1 MPHHLLLAFILLGLS
16 VLWASWFC
24 GLVSG
29 INLEEIL
36 CHYCFCSFF
45 SPPSGLPV
53 VICDTFV
60 IHSSSLFCSCFFVV
74 VVCFVPWPPNLSPL
88 FSFFFFF
95 ALGSFCRHIL
105 NHRVSFPQL
114 CLLICPTKAFFISV
128 SVLICDISLFDFSL
142 EFPSV
147 CLSYTSVLVCCL
159 LFPVEPSACWS

>member
-1 MPHHLLLAFILLGLS
+1 MFSELPGSVVWYLALIWRKFSVIIASVPFSLLLLGFQLSYVTPLLFT
-16 VLWASWFC
+16 VLCYFVLVFFC
-24 GLVSG
+24 
-29 INLEEIL
+29 
-36 CHYCFCSFF
+36 CC
-45 SPPSGLPV
+45 
-53 VICDTFV
+53 
-60 IHSSSLFCSCFFVV
+60 LFCSL
-74 VVCFVPWPPNLSPL
+74 PPQ
-88 FSFFFFF
+88 SFPPIFLFFFF

-128 SVLICDISLFDFSL
+128 SVLIRDISLFDFSL